1 MSRPNNQIWVT
12 SADLYDKKILLT
24 AITVGI
30 IKKER
35 LKEYASYEEFVYTS
49 DEVSQVLENI
59 FGFYKGNY
67 SQELIEKQRS
77 RFCGIVENQH
87 RYFGIERSDKAWL
100 SSGMCSEEMK
110 QIVKFGDVL

>member
-24 AITVGI
+24 AITIGI
-30 IKKER
+30 VKKER
-35 LKEYASYEEFVYTS
+35 LKEYSSYEEFVYTP
-49 DEVSQVLENI
+49 DELSQVLENI

-67 SQELIEKQRS
+67 HQELIAKQHS
-77 RFCGIVENQH
+77 RFCGVVENHH
-87 RYFGIERSDKAWL
+87 RYFGIERSDKSWL

>member
-1 MSRPNNQIWVT
+1 MLKPNNQSWVT

-35 LKEYASYEEFVYTS
+35 LKVYASYEEFVYTS

-59 FGFYKGNY
+59 F
-67 SQELIEKQRS
+67 
-77 RFCGIVENQH
+77 
-87 RYFGIERSDKAWL
+87 
-100 SSGMCSEEMK
+100 
-110 QIVKFGDVL
+110 